1 MTVILVFQPRNRTF
15 AAISV
20 NKDVSRQWLQA
31 SSVAWWAPRA
41 LGKEEYLP
49 VSSQQT
55 IATAYGE
62 PWVTQD
68 VETQD
73 PDPRELRHTAQERC
87 QPARLLNLPIHGKAL
102 NSNPLT
108 WIIWFALIYKKTF
121 DIEDMPANTGDPRET
136 EVQSLVRKIPWV
148 GKGNLFQYSSLE
160 NHGEE
165 PGGLQ
170 SLQPPRESDTAEWLS
185 THTTYVS
192 VYLYVHFKY
201 VCISIS
207 IHTYACV
214 CVCIHT

>member
-15 AAISV
+15 VAISV

-41 LGKEEYLP
+41 LGKEDYLP

-62 PWVTQD
+62 PWATQD

-121 DIEDMPANTGDPRET
+121 DIEDHRPFVANLLY
-136 EVQSLVRKIPWV
+136 SLAPTST
-148 GKGNLFQYSSLE
+148 SSERCSQGHLRCC
-160 NHGEE
+160 
-165 PGGLQ
+165 LQ
-170 SLQPPRESDTAEWLS
+170 GPSPKNFHQIK
-185 THTTYVS
+185 HNS
-192 VYLYVHFKY
+192 VF
-201 VCISIS
+201 
-207 IHTYACV
+207 
-214 CVCIHT
+214 